1 MKRPPFPNCRNQVT
15 QWKKALW
22 KYYCMI
28 PVHKGVICRASKYP
42 HGSTNCA
49 HSPLTKEKV
58 HFHLLVRKG
67 TQKTVKLASVGP
79 FGVTTLLQIIFQ
91 TNDEE
96 IAKFCIQILSQ
107 FNKSDISIKQSH
119 VPILPLF
126 VQLS

>member
-1 MKRPPFPNCRNQVT
+1 MHENKII
-15 QWKKALW
+15 LI
-22 KYYCMI
+22 M
-28 PVHKGVICRASKYP
+28 
-42 HGSTNCA
+42 
-49 HSPLTKEKV
+49 
-58 HFHLLVRKG
+58 KG

-119 VPILPLF
+119 VPILPL
-126 VQLS
+126 LTHTLMLYKHHYE